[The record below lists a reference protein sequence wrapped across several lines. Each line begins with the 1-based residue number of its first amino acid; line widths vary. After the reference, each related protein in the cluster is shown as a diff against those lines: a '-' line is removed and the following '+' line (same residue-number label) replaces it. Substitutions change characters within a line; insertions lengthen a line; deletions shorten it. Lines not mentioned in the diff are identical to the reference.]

1 MRLTLCLPGL
11 LLPHQALIDTV
22 SDLEL
27 PALSHLLG
35 RGRLH
40 RDMPA
45 AHYDRMMQRWDLDAL
60 PAAALRLLGEGGNPG
75 DAEWLCLDPVHFSV
89 HRRGVK
95 LDDPTALDLSADE
108 DAALRAALAPFLADL
123 GELTAT
129 APGHWY
135 LRLRT
140 SCELVTTAL
149 PDAAGKPV
157 DPVLPGGHDGM
168 PWRQRL
174 AEAQVLL
181 HGHAVNRAREAAG
194 RPTIDSLWPWGQ
206 GRLARPLARPFDTL
220 WSTDPVAQGLG
231 RASGIAVGATPQR
244 FEDAAGSVLAIVG
257 DLAAP
262 ARSLDALAWREALER
277 LEAHWFAPT
286 VAALRSGR
294 CTGLH
299 LAAFGPDASL
309 DLDVGRSD
317 LLKIW
322 RRPLALARLAA

>member
-45 AHYDRMMQRWDLDAL
+45 AHYDRMMQRWDLDTL
-60 PAAALRLLGEGGNPG
+60 PAAALRLLGEGGAPG

-95 LDDPTALDLSADE
+95 LDDPAALEISAAE

-123 GELTAT
+123 GELSAT
-129 APGHWY
+129 VPGHWY

-140 SCELVTTAL
+140 ACELVTTAL

-157 DPVLPGGHDGM
+157 DPILPGGHDGM
-168 PWRQRL
+168 PWRRRL

-181 HGHAVNRAREAAG
+181 HGHEVNRAREAAG
-194 RPTIDSLWPWGQ
+194 QQEINSLWPWGP
-206 GRLARPLARPFDTL
+206 GRIAATLPRPYDTL
-220 WSTDPVAQGLG
+220 WSADPVAQGLG
-231 RASGIAVGATPQR
+231 RASGIAVGTTPAR
-244 FEDAAGSVLAIVG
+244 FESAAGDVLAIVD
-257 DLAAP
+257 DLATP
-262 ARSLDALAWREALER
+262 ARSLDALAWRDALEG
-277 LEAHWFAPT
+277 LEANWFAPA
-286 VAALRSGR
+286 VAALRAGR
-294 CTGLH
+294 CTALH

-309 DLDVGRSD
+309 DLDVGRTD
-317 LLKIW
+317 LLKVW
-322 RRPLALARLAA
+322 RRPLPLAQLAA